1 MGYSSEI
8 FAGEWT
14 YRSYLNNPDPAVD
27 PNTLLF
33 GFGILKIE
41 EPSFGALA
49 GTIGGTDWSLSLR
62 GAIYYGNPMTIR
74 FQGTGNVDGEPWIY
88 DYHAFH
94 APVWPNGVNQQ
105 PAIIGTVVRTIA
117 HSNGKATAGVTASW
131 IAVRRV

>member
-33 GFGILKIE
+33 GFGILRIE
-41 EPSFGALA
+41 EPSFGTLA
-49 GTIGGTDWSLSLR
+49 GTIGDTGWSLSLR
-62 GAIYYGNPMTIR
+62 GTIYYGNPMTIR

-94 APVWPNGVNQQ
+94 APVWSNGVNQQ

-131 IAVRRV
+131 IAVRRR